1 MPLPDPYAEE
11 PAVQVNEDL
20 YRHWRELELF
30 ALQYAKA
37 AEAAKAL
44 LIQQMADAHAG
55 LIGDVKV
62 VTNRPTKRYATA
74 RIMTEREDLAQHFM
88 REVSRKELD
97 LEAFRIRHPEIAEKY
112 RVRSFRVVG
121 GSDE

>member
-1 MPLPDPYAEE
+1 MPLPDPYTDE

-20 YRHWRELELF
+20 YRHWRELESF

-44 LIQQMADAHAG
+44 IIQQMGDAHAG
-55 LIGDVKV
+55 LIGEDKV

-74 RIMTEREDLAQHFM
+74 RIMSEREDLAQHFM
-88 REVSRKELD
+88 HEVTNKVLD

-121 GSDE
+121 GGDE

>member
-1 MPLPDPYAEE
+1 MPLPDPYADE
-11 PAVQVNEDL
+11 PAVQVNVDL
-20 YRHWRELELF
+20 YRHWRELEQF

-44 LIQQMADAHAG
+44 LIQQMGDAHAG
-55 LIGDVKV
+55 LIEDRKV

-88 REVSRKELD
+88 HEVTNKVLD
-97 LEAFRIRHPEIAEKY
+97 MEAFRIRHPEIAENY
-112 RVRSFRVVG
+112 RVRSFRVVAG
-121 GSDE
+121 DDE